1 MDTMIFTVGVC
12 VSLLLAGGL
21 TFTVLEFNR
30 LERRG
35 PQEKDDARLPL

>member
-1 MDTMIFTVGVC
+1 MDTIIFTVGVC

-21 TFTVLEFNR
+21 TFTVLEFRR

-35 PQEKDDARLPL
+35 PQARDDVRFPL